1 MPHKQAKY
9 DKIVLQKC
17 HFVRF
22 VLTVYCWTWG
32 LLDLDILIETL
43 LENAGFSFEVGINYR

>member
-1 MPHKQAKY
+1 MPHKQAKC
-9 DKIVLQKC
+9 DKIVLQKR

-22 VLTVYCWTWG
+22 VLAVYCWTWG
-32 LLDLDILIETL
+32 LLDLDILTETL